1 VSGSAALPAKPG
13 GSERDGAVST
23 ALAEHR
29 EEGALATLR
38 RGLRMMPEFRRG
50 LPATFAL
57 ALVATAGRVVVP
69 IAVQQVID
77 RGLSGPGG
85 PDLGLVRDLV
95 LACAV
100 VVVLTAV
107 AVYRMNVRLFRT
119 TETALAGLRSR
130 AFRHVHDLS
139 VLHQQGQRRGSLV
152 SRVTSDVDQ
161 LSTFMQWG
169 GVLGVV
175 SVGQLLVA
183 TVVMAVYSWQLTLLV
198 LVCFVPLA
206 VAVRFFARR
215 LAAVYGVVRERVGDV
230 LAAVSEAVVG
240 AATVRAYGIRE
251 RTAAR
256 LDRAV
261 DRHYRAQV
269 SAQRTTAAVFVSGEF
284 VAAVANAAVVV
295 VGVLLG
301 IGGDLTA
308 GTLVAFLFLVTL
320 FVAPVQTASEVL
332 NEAQNAVAGF
342 RRVLDVLET
351 EPDVRDPAVDDPA
364 GARELPPGPLGVRF
378 EHVTFRYAPGARPA
392 LDDVDLDIAPR
403 RRVAI
408 VGETGSGKTTFAKL
422 VTRLMDPTAGRV
434 LLGDDATGRV
444 PLDRV
449 SFASLRRRVVMVPQ
463 DGFLF
468 DATVADNV
476 RYGRP
481 GLTDAEVLA
490 AFDDLGLGAWVAGLA
505 GGVGTRV
512 GQRGESLS
520 AGERQLVAV
529 ARAYVAD
536 PDLLVLDEAT
546 SAVDPAT
553 ERRLTHALDTLTE
566 GRTTLT
572 IAHRLSTAERAD
584 EVLVVDGGRVVQRG
598 THADLVDADG
608 PYARLHA
615 SWRRSSAGE
624 PQPAG

>member
-1 VSGSAALPAKPG
+1 MSAPTAEPLLPMDRGPESA
-13 GSERDGAVST
+13 T
-23 ALAEHR
+23 
-29 EEGALATLR
+29 ATLR

-69 IAVQQVID
+69 IAVQQTLD
-77 RGLSGPGG
+77 RGLGAPGG
-85 PDLGLVRDLV
+85 PDIGLVRELV
-95 LACAV
+95 ALCAV
-100 VVVLTAV
+100 VVLVTGF

-119 TETALAGLRSR
+119 TETALAGLRVR

-161 LSTFMQWG
+161 LSVFMQWG
-169 GVLGVV
+169 GVLGLV
-175 SVGQLLVA
+175 SLGQLVVA
-183 TVVMAVYSWQLTLLV
+183 TVVMAIYSWQLTLLV
-198 LVCFVPLA
+198 LICFIPLGF
-206 VAVRFFARR
+206 AVRFFARR
-215 LAAVYGVVRERVGDV
+215 LATVYGVVRERVGDV
-230 LAAVSEAVVG
+230 LAAVGESVVG
-240 AATVRAYGIRE
+240 APTVRAYGIRG

-256 LDRAV
+256 IDRAI
-261 DRHYRAQV
+261 DRHYRASV
-269 SAQRTTAAVFVSGEF
+269 DAQKTTAAVYVSGEF
-284 VAAVANAAVVV
+284 VAAIANAAVVV

-301 IGGDLTA
+301 IGGNISA
-308 GTLVAFLFLVTL
+308 GTLVAFLFLVGL

-342 RRVLDVLET
+342 RRVLDVLDT
-351 EPDVRDPAVDDPA
+351 EPDVRDPADGRSLPA
-364 GARELPPGPLGVRF
+364 GPLDVVF
-378 EHVTFRYAPGARPA
+378 DHVGFAYSAGGRKA
-392 LDDVDLDIAPR
+392 LEDVDLAIAPR
-403 RRVAI
+403 TRVAI

-422 VTRLMDPTAGRV
+422 VTRLMDPTEGRV
-434 LLGDDATGRV
+434 LVGGV
-444 PLDRV
+444 PLIEV
-449 SFASLRRRVVMVPQ
+449 AFASLRERVVMVPQ

-481 GLTDAEVLA
+481 GMTDAQVTA
-490 AFDDLGLGAWVAGLA
+490 AFDELGLGDWVQTLA
-505 GGVGTRV
+505 DGVRTPV

-553 ERRLTHALDTLTE
+553 EMRLTRALDTLTT

-584 EVLVVDGGRVVQRG
+584 EVLVVDAGRVVQRG
-598 THADLVDADG
+598 RHDELVDVPG
-608 PYARLHA
+608 VYARLHS
-615 SWRRSSAGE
+615 SWRRSSGRPAE
-624 PQPAG
+624 PAV

>member
-1 VSGSAALPAKPG
+1 VTGIG
-13 GSERDGAVST
+13 
-23 ALAEHR
+23 LAEHR
-29 EEGALATLR
+29 DEGALATLR

-50 LPATFAL
+50 LPVTFAL
-57 ALVATAGRVVVP
+57 ALMATAGRVVVP

-77 RGLSGPGG
+77 RGLAGPDG
-85 PDLGLVRDLV
+85 PDLDLVRNLV
-95 LACAV
+95 LVCAV

-175 SVGQLLVA
+175 SLGQLLVA

-206 VAVRFFARR
+206 FAVRFFARR
-215 LAAVYGVVRERVGDV
+215 LAVVYGVVRERVGDV

-240 AATVRAYGIRE
+240 ASTVRAYGIRE

-256 LDRAV
+256 LDRAIA
-261 DRHYRAQV
+261 RHYRAQV
-269 SAQRTTAAVFVSGEF
+269 DAQKTTAAVFVSGEV
-284 VAAVANAAVVV
+284 VAAVTNAAVVV
-295 VGVLLG
+295 VGVL
-301 IGGDLTA
+301 IGLDGDLTA

-351 EPDVRDPAVDDPA
+351 EPDVRDPAVEDPA
-364 GARELPPGPLGVRF
+364 SARELPPGPLGVRF
-378 EHVTFRYAPGARPA
+378 RHVTFRYAPGARPA
-392 LDDVDLDIAPR
+392 LQDVDLDIAPR

-422 VTRLMDPTAGRV
+422 VTRLMDPTDGRV
-434 LLGDDATGRV
+434 LLGDDPAGWV
-444 PLDRV
+444 PLERV
-449 SFASLRRRVVMVPQ
+449 AFASLRERVVMVPQ

-481 GLTDAEVLA
+481 GLTDAQVFA
-490 AFDDLGLGAWVAGLA
+490 AFDELGLSVWVAGLPD
-505 GGVGTRV
+505 GVRTRV

-553 ERRLTHALDTLTE
+553 EQRLTRALDTLTD

-584 EVLVVDGGRVVQRG
+584 EVLVVDAGRVVQRG
-598 THADLVDADG
+598 THAQLVDAEG
-608 PYARLHA
+608 PYALLHA

-624 PQPAG
+624 PQPTG

>member
-1 VSGSAALPAKPG
+1 VSAPAAEPLLPVD
-13 GSERDGAVST
+13 RGAES
-23 ALAEHR
+23 
-29 EEGALATLR
+29 ALATLR
-38 RGLRMMPEFRRG
+38 RGLRMMPEFRQG
-50 LPATFAL
+50 LPATFLL

-69 IAVQQVID
+69 IAVQQTLD
-77 RGLSGPGG
+77 RGLSAPGG
-85 PDLGLVRDLV
+85 PDLPLVRGLVV
-95 LACAV
+95 ICAV
-100 VVVLTAV
+100 VVLVTSF

-119 TETALAGLRSR
+119 TETALAGLRVR

-161 LSTFMQWG
+161 LSVFMQWG
-169 GVLGVV
+169 GVLGLV
-175 SVGQLLVA
+175 SLGQLVVA

-198 LVCFVPLA
+198 LVCFVPLGF
-206 VAVRFFARR
+206 AVRFFARR
-215 LAAVYGVVRERVGDV
+215 LATAYGVVRERVGDV
-230 LAAVSEAVVG
+230 LAAVGESVVG
-240 AATVRAYGIRE
+240 APTVRAYGIRR

-256 LDRAV
+256 IDRAI
-261 DRHYRAQV
+261 DRHYRASV
-269 SAQRTTAAVFVSGEF
+269 DAQKTTAAVYVTGEL

-301 IGGDLTA
+301 IDGQISA

-342 RRVLDVLET
+342 RRVLDVLDT
-351 EPDVRDPAVDDPA
+351 EPDVQDPADGRA
-364 GARELPPGPLGVRF
+364 LPPGPLDVRF
-378 EHVTFRYAPGARPA
+378 DHVGFTYPAGGRKA
-392 LDDVDLDIAPR
+392 LDDVDLAIAPR
-403 RRVAI
+403 TRVAI

-422 VTRLMDPTAGRV
+422 VTRLMDPTEGRV
-434 LLGDDATGRV
+434 LLGGV
-444 PLDRV
+444 PLTEV
-449 SFASLRRRVVMVPQ
+449 AFASLRERVVMVPQ

-468 DATVADNV
+468 DASVADNV

-481 GLTDAEVLA
+481 GMTDEQIAA
-490 AFDDLGLGAWVAGLA
+490 AFDELGLGDWVQGLPD
-505 GGVGTRV
+505 GVASAV

-553 ERRLTHALDTLTE
+553 ERRLTRALDALTT

-584 EVLVVDGGRVVQRG
+584 EVLVVDAGRVVQRG
-598 THADLVDADG
+598 RHEELVDVPGA
-608 PYARLHA
+608 YARLHA
-615 SWRRSSAGE
+615 SWRRSSGRAAE
-624 PQPAG
+624 PVG

>member
-1 VSGSAALPAKPG
+1 MDTVGDGDVVLAADRRPESA
-13 GSERDGAVST
+13 T
-23 ALAEHR
+23 
-29 EEGALATLR
+29 ATLR
-38 RGLRMMPEFRRG
+38 RGLRMMPEFRQG
-50 LPATFAL
+50 LPVTFLL
-57 ALVATAGRVVVP
+57 ALIATAGRVVVP
-69 IAVQQVID
+69 IAVQQVLD
-77 RGLSGPGG
+77 RGLGAPGG
-85 PDLGLVRDLV
+85 PDIPLVRELV
-95 LACAV
+95 LISAV
-100 VVVLTAV
+100 VVVITGV

-119 TETALAGLRSR
+119 TETALAGLRVR

-161 LSTFMQWG
+161 LSVFMQWG
-169 GVLGVV
+169 GVLGLV
-175 SVGQLLVA
+175 SIGQLVVA
-183 TVVMAVYSWQLTLLV
+183 TAVMAVYSWQLTLLV
-198 LVCFVPLA
+198 LACFVPLA
-206 VAVRFFARR
+206 IAVKWFAQR

-230 LAAVSEAVVG
+230 LAAVGESVVG
-240 AATVRAYGIRE
+240 APTVRAYGIRA

-256 LDRAV
+256 IDRAI
-261 DRHYRAQV
+261 DRHYRASV
-269 SAQRTTAAVFVSGEF
+269 DAQKVTAGVYVSGEL
-284 VAAVANAAVVV
+284 VAAIANAAVVV

-301 IGGDLTA
+301 IAGDISA

-342 RRVLDVLET
+342 RRVLDVLDT
-351 EPDVRDPAVDDPA
+351 EPDVRDPAATDPGHGRA
-364 GARELPPGPLGVRF
+364 LPPGSLDVRF
-378 EHVTFRYAPGARPA
+378 DHVSFAYAPGARKA
-392 LDDVDLDIAPR
+392 LDDVDLTIPAR
-403 RRVAI
+403 TRVAI

-422 VTRLMDPTAGRV
+422 VTRLMDPTEGRV
-434 LLGDDATGRV
+434 LVGGV
-444 PLDRV
+444 PLDEV
-449 SFASLRRRVVMVPQ
+449 AFASLRRRVVMVPQ

-468 DATVADNV
+468 DASVADNV

-481 GLTDAEVLA
+481 GMTEAEVGA
-490 AFDDLGLGAWVAGLA
+490 AFDELGLGDWVAGLPD
-505 GGVGTRV
+505 GVASPV

-553 ERRLTHALDTLTE
+553 EMRLTRALDALTD

-584 EVLVVDGGRVVQRG
+584 EVLVVDAGRVVQRG
-598 THADLVDADG
+598 THAQLVDVAG

-615 SWRRSSAGE
+615 SWRRSSGRRE
-624 PQPAG
+624 KPVG

>member
-1 VSGSAALPAKPG
+1 MTAPADVVLPMDRPDESAF
-13 GSERDGAVST
+13 
-23 ALAEHR
+23 
-29 EEGALATLR
+29 ATLR
-38 RGLRMMPEFRRG
+38 RGLRMMPEFRQG

-69 IAVQQVID
+69 IAVQQTLD
-77 RGLSGPGG
+77 RGLGAPGG
-85 PDLGLVRDLV
+85 ADMGLVRWLV
-95 LACAV
+95 AICAV
-100 VVVLTAV
+100 VVLVTGF

-119 TETALAGLRSR
+119 TETALAGLRVR

-161 LSTFMQWG
+161 LSVFMQWG
-169 GVLGVV
+169 GVLGLV
-175 SVGQLLVA
+175 SLGQLVVA

-198 LVCFVPLA
+198 LVCFIPLGFA
-206 VAVRFFARR
+206 VKFFARR
-215 LAAVYGVVRERVGDV
+215 LAHVYGIVRERVGDV
-230 LAAVSEAVVG
+230 LAAVGESVVG
-240 AATVRAYGIRE
+240 APTVRAYGVRA

-256 LDRAV
+256 IDRAI

-269 SAQRTTAAVFVSGEF
+269 DAQKTTAAVYVSGEL

-301 IGGDLTA
+301 VGGHISA

-320 FVAPVQTASEVL
+320 FVSPVQTASEVL

-342 RRVLDVLET
+342 RRVLDVLDT
-351 EPDVRDPAVDDPA
+351 EPDVQDPAVADPA
-364 GARELPPGPLGVRF
+364 SARTLPPGPLDVAFDSVSFAYPTGGRK
-378 EHVTFRYAPGARPA
+378 A
-392 LDDVDLDIAPR
+392 LDDVDLAIAAR
-403 RRVAI
+403 TRVAI

-422 VTRLMDPTAGRV
+422 VTRLMDPTEGRV
-434 LLGDDATGRV
+434 LIAGI
-444 PLDRV
+444 PLAEV
-449 SFASLRRRVVMVPQ
+449 AFSSLRERVVMVPQ

-468 DATVADNV
+468 DASVADNV

-481 GLTDAEVLA
+481 GMTDAQIAV
-490 AFDDLGLGAWVAGLA
+490 AFDELGLGDWVAGLA
-505 GGVGTRV
+505 HGVGTAV
-512 GQRGESLS
+512 GQRGESMS

-546 SAVDPAT
+546 SAVDPDT
-553 ERRLTHALDTLTE
+553 EMRLTRALDTLTT

-584 EVLVVDGGRVVQRG
+584 EVLVVDAGRVVQRG
-598 THADLVDADG
+598 RHADLVDVPG
-608 PYARLHA
+608 PYAGLHA
-615 SWRRSSAGE
+615 SWRRSSGRQVE
-624 PQPAG
+624 PAT

>member
-1 VSGSAALPAKPG
+1 MTDVVVAA
-13 GSERDGAVST
+13 D
-23 ALAEHR
+23 HR
-29 EEGALATLR
+29 EEGAMSTLR
-38 RGLRMMPEFRRG
+38 RGLRLMPEFRRG
-50 LPATFAL
+50 LPVTFAL

-69 IAVQQVID
+69 IAVQQTID
-77 RGLSGPGG
+77 RGLSGSGG
-85 PDLGLVRDLV
+85 PDLGLVRTLV
-95 LACAV
+95 LICV
-100 VVVLTAV
+100 GVVLVTGL

-119 TETALAGLRSR
+119 TETALAGLRVR

-139 VLHQQGQRRGSLV
+139 MLHQQAESRGSLV

-161 LSTFMQWG
+161 MSVFMQWG
-169 GVLGVV
+169 GVLGVI
-175 SVGQLLVA
+175 SVGQLVVV
-183 TVVMAVYSWQLTLLV
+183 TVVMAVYSWQLTVLV

-206 VAVRFFARR
+206 WAVRLFAGK
-215 LAAVYGVVRERVGDV
+215 LAVVYGMVRERVGDV
-230 LAAVSEAVVG
+230 LAAVSESVVG
-240 AATVRAYGIRE
+240 APTVRAYGVRE
-251 RTAAR
+251 RTAGR
-256 LDRAV
+256 IDRAIG
-261 DRHYRAQV
+261 RHYRASVQ
-269 SAQRTTAAVFVSGEF
+269 AQKTTAAVYVTGEL
-284 VAAVANAAVVV
+284 VAALANAAVVV

-301 IGGDLTA
+301 LGGHITA

-332 NEAQNAVAGF
+332 NEAQNALAGF
-342 RRVLDVLET
+342 RRVLDVLDT
-351 EPDVRDPAVDDPA
+351 EPDVRDPALS
-364 GARELPPGPLGVRF
+364 GHARELPEGPLSVRF
-378 EHVTFRYAPGARPA
+378 EHVSFRYAPGARRA
-392 LDDVDLDIAPR
+392 LDDVDLEIAPR

-422 VTRLMDPTAGRV
+422 VTRLMDPVEGRV
-434 LLGDDATGRV
+434 LLNGV
-444 PLDRV
+444 PLQDV
-449 SFASLRRRVVMVPQ
+449 AFASLRERVVMVPQ

-481 GLTDAEVLA
+481 GMTDAHIAA
-490 AFDDLGLGAWVAGLA
+490 AFDELGLGAWVEGLA
-505 GGVGTRV
+505 DGVATPV

-529 ARAYVAD
+529 ARAYVAN
-536 PDLLVLDEAT
+536 PDLLVLDDAT

-553 ERRLTHALDTLTE
+553 ERRLTRALDALTD

-598 THADLVDADG
+598 THAQLVDADG
-608 PYARLHA
+608 PYAGLHA

-624 PQPAG
+624 AAAV

>member
-1 VSGSAALPAKPG
+1 MTAT
-13 GSERDGAVST
+13 T
-23 ALAEHR
+23 ALDDRGTESAT
-29 EEGALATLR
+29 ATLR

-69 IAVQQVID
+69 IAVQQTLD
-77 RGLSGPGG
+77 RGLGAAGG
-85 PDLGLVRDLV
+85 PDIPLVRELV
-95 LACAV
+95 AICALV
-100 VVVLTAV
+100 VVVTAV

-119 TETALAGLRSR
+119 TETALANLRVR

-139 VLHQQGQRRGSLV
+139 VLHQQGERRGNLV

-161 LSTFMQWG
+161 LSVFMQWG
-169 GVLGVV
+169 GVLGLV
-175 SVGQLLVA
+175 SLGQLVVA
-183 TVVMAVYSWQLTLLV
+183 TAVMAVYSWQLTLLV
-198 LVCFVPLA
+198 LVCFVPLGFA
-206 VAVRFFARR
+206 VKWFSQR

-230 LAAVSEAVVG
+230 LAAVGESVVG
-240 AATVRAYGIRE
+240 APTVRAYGIRD

-256 LDRAV
+256 IDTAI
-261 DRHYRAQV
+261 DRHYQASVQ
-269 SAQRTTAAVFVSGEF
+269 AQRTTAGVYVSGEF

-301 IGGDLTA
+301 VGGQISA
-308 GTLVAFLFLVTL
+308 GTLIAFLFLVTL

-342 RRVLDVLET
+342 RRVLDVLDT
-351 EPDVRDPAVDDPA
+351 RPDVQDPPDGQA
-364 GARELPPGPLGVRF
+364 LPPGPLGVRF
-378 EHVTFRYAPGARPA
+378 DHVVFRYAPGARAA
-392 LDDVDLDIAPR
+392 LDDVDLGIAPR
-403 RRVAI
+403 TRVAV

-422 VTRLMDPTAGRV
+422 LTRLMDPTEGRV
-434 LLGDDATGRV
+434 LVGGV
-444 PLDRV
+444 PLERV
-449 SFASLRRRVVMVPQ
+449 AFASLRERVVMVPQ

-468 DATVADNV
+468 DASVADNV
-476 RYGRP
+476 RYGKP
-481 GLTDAEVLA
+481 GMTDAHVAA
-490 AFDDLGLGAWVAGLA
+490 AFDELGLGEWVEGLPE
-505 GGVGTRV
+505 GVATAV

-553 ERRLTHALDTLTE
+553 EARLTRALDTLTD
-566 GRTTLT
+566 GRTTIT

-584 EVLVVDGGRVVQRG
+584 EVLVVDAGRVVQRG
-598 THADLVDADG
+598 SHADLVDVPG
-608 PYARLHA
+608 IYAGLHA
-615 SWRRSSAGE
+615 SWRRSSGGAVA
-624 PQPAG
+624 PV

>member
-1 VSGSAALPAKPG
+1 MSAPG
-13 GSERDGAVST
+13 IGGGH
-23 ALAEHR
+23 LAEHR

-57 ALVATAGRVVVP
+57 ALIATGGRVVVP

-77 RGLSGPGG
+77 RGLTGPGG
-85 PDLGLVRDLV
+85 PDLDLVRNLV
-95 LACAV
+95 LLCAAV
-100 VVVLTAV
+100 VLLTAV

-119 TETALAGLRSR
+119 TETALAGLRAR

-139 VLHQQGQRRGSLV
+139 MLHQQGQRRGSLV

-175 SVGQLLVA
+175 SLGQLLVA
-183 TVVMAVYSWQLTLLV
+183 TAVMAVYSWQLTLLV
-198 LVCFVPLA
+198 LGCFVPLA
-206 VAVRFFARR
+206 LAVRVFARR
-215 LAAVYGVVRERVGDV
+215 LATAHGVVRERVGDV
-230 LAAVSEAVVG
+230 LAAVSESVVG
-240 AATVRAYGIRE
+240 APTVRAYGIRQ

-256 LDRAV
+256 LDRAIG
-261 DRHYRAQV
+261 RHYRAQV
-269 SAQRTTAAVFVSGEF
+269 AAQKVTAAVFVSGEF
-284 VAAVANAAVVV
+284 VAALATAAVVV
-295 VGVLLG
+295 AGVLLG
-301 IGGDLTA
+301 LAGDITA

-320 FVAPVQTASEVL
+320 FIAPVQTASEVL

-342 RRVLDVLET
+342 RRVLDVLAT
-351 EPDVRDPAVDDPA
+351 EPDVRDPAEADPA
-364 GARELPPGPLGVRF
+364 RARELPHHPLGVRF
-378 EHVTFRYAPGARPA
+378 EHVSFRYAPGARPA
-392 LDDVDLDIAPR
+392 LDDVDLEIAPR

-408 VGETGSGKTTFAKL
+408 VGETGSGKTTLAKL
-422 VTRLMDPTAGRV
+422 VTRLMDPTEGRV
-434 LLGDDATGRV
+434 LLGGV
-444 PLDRV
+444 PLAEV
-449 SFASLRRRVVMVPQ
+449 SFASLRERVVMVPQ

-468 DATVADNV
+468 DATIADNV

-490 AFDDLGLGAWVAGLA
+490 AFAQLGLSAWVEGLA
-505 GGVGTRV
+505 EGVATRV

-553 ERRLTHALDTLTE
+553 ERRLTHALDRLTD

-584 EVLVVDGGRVVQRG
+584 EVLVVDAGRVVQRG
-598 THADLVDADG
+598 THAELVDAEG

-615 SWRRSSAGE
+615 SWRRSAAGD
-624 PQPAG
+624 PQQAS